1 LILIVCTL
9 TLFSK
14 NASLTQLKKLILS
27 LHEENK
33 NNTHDE
39 KVRDIIKQLRKE
51 ANILPTEMEKLLDV
65 FANPQSVEMT
75 ELSRPEQREPTI

>member
-1 LILIVCTL
+1 M
-9 TLFSK
+9 
-14 NASLTQLKKLILS
+14 S